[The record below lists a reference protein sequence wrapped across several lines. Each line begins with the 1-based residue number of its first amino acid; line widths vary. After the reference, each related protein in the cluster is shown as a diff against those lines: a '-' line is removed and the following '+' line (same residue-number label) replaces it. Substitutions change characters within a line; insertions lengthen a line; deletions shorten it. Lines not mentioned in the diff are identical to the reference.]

1 MLLNNEGQLVS
12 CVANVKIKYLNDLA
26 KTPERGSDF
35 AAGYDLYAAI
45 SEPYDIAPHSTVK
58 VPTGISIELP
68 IETFGGIF
76 ARSGLATKKGL
87 APANKVG
94 VIDSDYRGEVIV
106 ALHND
111 TDEIQS
117 IEPGERVAQLIVIP
131 FYPIVFEEVDKLEET
146 ERGEGGFGST
156 GTN

>member
-12 CVANVKIKYLNDLA
+12 CVANVKIKLLNEFA
-26 KTPERGSDF
+26 KIPERGSMA

-68 IETFGGIF
+68 VETFGAIF

-94 VIDSDYRGEVIV
+94 VVDADYRGEVIV

-111 TDEIQS
+111 TDEMQS
-117 IEPGERVAQLIVIP
+117 IEPGERVAQLIVLP
-131 FYPIVFEEVDKLEET
+131 FYPIVFEEVEELEDT
-146 ERGEGGFGST
+146 ARGTAGFGST
-156 GTN
+156 GSH